1 MMNYHTYPEQWYF
14 GLATHTT
21 LHPTYDASSPSLDL
35 ARLLHEKEVL
45 EIGLAKCVASLLN
58 SRKKQIRNE
67 RQLSVDPPP
76 SRKKRKSIQHYN
88 RDLQREIKNRE
99 RDERAF
105 LSNLQACKANIYVA
119 ECLFRSQLDPSSILA
134 DISSSSAVL
143 STVAESE
150 VTTPGWNG
158 WNDWN
163 GWTDDA
169 VISPFQK
176 ESSNTSYADDVAPD
190 DCINARRPSLMVSTD
205 IPRPPPTDVRS
216 IGNNDELPGPPNTAQ
231 SAVQRSTLSP
241 MASPFEPIGRENNA
255 DQGFIEGYFDQLGMS
270 PLIPTSIRRIE
281 RRGACI
287 TSEQMQKATPIQVQS
302 LDPPQTGARRHTDGS
317 ITPRN
322 RLTTGA
328 GSGDG
333 GEGRR
338 RTRSLQLD
346 ERAW

>member
-14 GLATHTT
+14 GPVSHST
-21 LHPTYDASSPSLDL
+21 LHPIYDASSPSLDL

-45 EIGLAKCVASLLN
+45 EIGLAKCVASLVN

-88 RDLQREIKNRE
+88 RDLEREIKNRE
-99 RDERAF
+99 RDEHAF

-119 ECLFRSQLDPSSILA
+119 ECLFRSQPDPLSILA

-176 ESSNTSYADDVAPD
+176 ESSNTSFADDVAPD
-190 DCINARRPSLMVSTD
+190 DCVNAGKPSLVVSTD
-205 IPRPPPTDVRS
+205 IPRPPPIDVRS
-216 IGNNDELPGPPNTAQ
+216 MGNNDELPGPPNTAQ
-231 SAVQRSTLSP
+231 SAVPWSMLSP
-241 MASPFEPIGRENNA
+241 LASPFEPIGRENSA
-255 DQGFIEGYFDQLGMS
+255 DQGFIESYFDQLSMS
-270 PLIPTSIRRIE
+270 PSMPTSPRRME
-281 RRGACI
+281 RRGACVA
-287 TSEQMQKATPIQVQS
+287 SEHKQKPTPIQPQS
-302 LDPPQTGARRHTDGS
+302 PDPPQTGARRHTYGS
-317 ITPRN
+317 ITR
-322 RLTTGA
+322 RSRVTTGA

-333 GEGRR
+333 GDGRR
-338 RTRSLQLD
+338 RTRSL
-346 ERAW
+346 